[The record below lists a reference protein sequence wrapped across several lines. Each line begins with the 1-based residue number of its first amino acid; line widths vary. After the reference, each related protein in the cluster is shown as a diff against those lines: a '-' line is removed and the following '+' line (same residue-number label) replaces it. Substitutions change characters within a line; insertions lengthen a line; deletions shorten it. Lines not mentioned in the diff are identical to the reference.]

1 MQTTA
6 VKPIRPDWICRQL
19 TGLLSV
25 LLLLAL
31 TGCEEQKPAKRPKPY
46 AGPIEEINDVKM
58 LYSEAAVLRV
68 RMTTAKQ
75 YRYQNDNRTYP
86 KTVNILFFGPNGE
99 EVTTLRSDSGRYD
112 KAKDLYTVMGN
123 VVVINK
129 QKQEKLT
136 TDALNWNPQTKK
148 VYTDRPVTVQS
159 KLTGERL
166 KGVGLDANQ
175 DFSQYSIRKV
185 TGVFN
190 VEGGI

>member
-1 MQTTA
+1 MIT
-6 VKPIRPDWICRQL
+6 RLLWC
-19 TGLLSV
+19 GLLLMV
-25 LLLLAL
+25 GLW
-31 TGCEEQKPAKRPKPY
+31 GCEEPKTTRKTNAY
-46 AGPIEEINDVKM
+46 QGPIEEINNVKM

-75 YRYQNDNRTYP
+75 YRYQNDDRKYP
-86 KTVNILFFGPNGE
+86 QTVNILFFGPNGE

-112 KAKDLYTVMGN
+112 KAKNLYTVMGN

-136 TDALNWNPQTKK
+136 TNELNWNPQTKK
-148 VYTDRPVTVQS
+148 VFTEKPVLVQS
-159 KLTGERL
+159 KLTGESLRGL
-166 KGVGLDANQ
+166 GLDANQ

-190 VEGGI
+190 VEGGGGF